1 MKNLLLLSLFFLL
14 SCSAR
19 KKDNI
24 NQITQTISPQLTQ
37 EEINVTND
45 FLDAELATDRY
56 KNYGN
61 LEIVLIEEAGNG
73 ISNLSVYE
81 HAYKEWHSS
90 GEKATLEDNLR
101 LGWILDTIQIKELK
115 RNYIIK
121 ENYNW
126 KISDI
131 KNYKVSI
138 MKNETLRDIIK
149 SSEYINLPEKLILY
163 LKKPLIVVGNN
174 ALISFNIG
182 SSALGFTSMNHY
194 TALLKKVNDKW
205 LISATYDDGIYY

>member
-81 HAYKEWHSS
+81 HAYKEWHSF